1 MASVPPALAPAP
13 GGPQKAERDVSI
25 MGAEGP
31 HASLINGI
39 YYSQPTSPEDEPLV
53 YRKRQNDSVWLFR
66 SKDGAWLVG
75 PTTAAA
81 VSWASSGGASELWA
95 RSAASEE
102 GGGEGRKP
110 LPPTQVGGWEV
121 LGGAGTWET
130 QQLLVVKGR
139 LELHKL
145 MGSVPLHAAPYP
157 LPEEPPK
164 GQQGVAPA
172 RVEGRPPR
180 SPRTRTQTFDFDVLD
195 AKEEAERE
203 GGAAA
208 RQGTTFDFDFLDELE
223 QVEGGTQC
231 SSEDQRLVGAW
242 FVEGRKPSVYDIAR
256 TEDGGL
262 EFEQRMGASMSRLH
276 GTFRPQPPWLVAEL
290 ACEDR
295 AVGAV
300 RLRFLE
306 SKGCILSNFKPNGL
320 DWGQDTYA
328 SRLPEPFLVDNRQL
342 HAQTMGVGYRDSKR
356 QDSKSSDSASA
367 TWGSV
372 VMGVDEGDG
381 WLQVSGRFLPMM
393 VGGVQVL
400 VPMELTYC
408 CQPPNG
414 QPLPIYAE
422 PRFEGLKTGKALN
435 PGTIFRVSLELKSNA
450 RITLLR
456 LASGEGW
463 VPAWDPNFGTVCF
476 RHTAAPR
483 EQRSE
488 DGQRFEGYMHFGPVG
503 DTDLPAVQALAAV
516 GPAPG
521 SFTAWDAAGHPL
533 SKTSGE
539 AQALLQAQATMRAMQ
554 AMSYSVEDAQPNG
567 QNAAAEGAP
576 AQAEGEDSGRP
587 APKPAAPQPDFF
599 PFRDDG
605 AMGDEGWERDNV
617 CRAVSL
623 LYCEWILGRTPAPR
637 SMGGRRFINLT
648 LHEVDPLPTA
658 RNFYAGVFRPF
669 YLPDSLD
676 NDVPRPKGP
685 DTPWLQR
692 VYEATDPD
700 CVREEFVQTAD
711 LPAIKIRQ
719 VIDCPKTQAWHEY
732 FEEKGPV
739 GAELLARDR
748 SGCFCLSYFQLSV
761 QGRTSASGHTQL
773 DGRAHCIAVITKSLP
788 GGCVYVCD
796 PDVGIYR
803 FKEMKDLLHFL
814 AVTLKEKATRA
825 PSGGVTGVSRL
836 RLVEVTPA
844 YWMATGT

>member
-1 MASVPPALAPAP
+1 
-13 GGPQKAERDVSI
+13 
-25 MGAEGP
+25 
-31 HASLINGI
+31 
-39 YYSQPTSPEDEPLV
+39 
-53 YRKRQNDSVWLFR
+53 
-66 SKDGAWLVG
+66 
-75 PTTAAA
+75 
-81 VSWASSGGASELWA
+81 
-95 RSAASEE
+95 
-102 GGGEGRKP
+102 
-110 LPPTQVGGWEV
+110 
-121 LGGAGTWET
+121 
-130 QQLLVVKGR
+130 
-139 LELHKL
+139 
-145 MGSVPLHAAPYP
+145 
-157 LPEEPPK
+157 
-164 GQQGVAPA
+164 
-172 RVEGRPPR
+172 
-180 SPRTRTQTFDFDVLD
+180 
-195 AKEEAERE
+195 
-203 GGAAA
+203 
-208 RQGTTFDFDFLDELE
+208 
-223 QVEGGTQC
+223 
-231 SSEDQRLVGAW
+231 
-242 FVEGRKPSVYDIAR
+242 
-256 TEDGGL
+256 
-262 EFEQRMGASMSRLH
+262 MSRLH

-567 QNAAAEGAP
+567 QNAA
-576 AQAEGEDSGRP
+576 
-587 APKPAAPQPDFF
+587 
-599 PFRDDG
+599 
-605 AMGDEGWERDNV
+605 
-617 CRAVSL
+617 
-623 LYCEWILGRTPAPR
+623 RTPAPR

-814 AVTLKEKATRA
+814 A
-825 PSGGVTGVSRL
+825 
-836 RLVEVTPA
+836 
-844 YWMATGT
+844 